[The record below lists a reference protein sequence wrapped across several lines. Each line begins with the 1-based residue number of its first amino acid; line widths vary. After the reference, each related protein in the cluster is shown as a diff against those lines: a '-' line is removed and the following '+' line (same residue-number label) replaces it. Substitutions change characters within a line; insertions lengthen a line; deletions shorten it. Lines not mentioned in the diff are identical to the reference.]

1 MKTTIVKNRKI
12 PTLYELGLYGY
23 YGAISLISA
32 VLSYPLSGYFMGN
45 INGKIDFCLSI
56 FITIISACLVF
67 VAFIICGGI
76 PLTEWLDEKEM
87 KVTISINTFFR
98 DKIQKDGFKTYIIA
112 TLIIVALMW
121 LNNVGENTIPGFI
134 LVYLF
139 FVFISIVCLIIS
151 SDDEYRRT
159 HPE

>member
-1 MKTTIVKNRKI
+1 
-12 PTLYELGLYGY
+12 
-23 YGAISLISA
+23 
-32 VLSYPLSGYFMGN
+32 
-45 INGKIDFCLSI
+45 
-56 FITIISACLVF
+56 
-67 VAFIICGGI
+67 
-76 PLTEWLDEKEM
+76 M

-112 TLIIVALMW
+112 TLIFVGLMW
-121 LNNVGENTIPGFI
+121 FNDVGENTIPGFI

-139 FVFISIVCLIIS
+139 FVFVSLVCLMIS

>member
-1 MKTTIVKNRKI
+1 MKK
-12 PTLYELGLYGY
+12 
-23 YGAISLISA
+23 
-32 VLSYPLSGYFMGN
+32 
-45 INGKIDFCLSI
+45 
-56 FITIISACLVF
+56 
-67 VAFIICGGI
+67 
-76 PLTEWLDEKEM
+76 KEM

-112 TLIIVALMW
+112 TLILVSLMW

-134 LVYLF
+134 LIYLF

-151 SDDEYRRT
+151 SDDEWGRT

>member
-1 MKTTIVKNRKI
+1 
-12 PTLYELGLYGY
+12 
-23 YGAISLISA
+23 
-32 VLSYPLSGYFMGN
+32 
-45 INGKIDFCLSI
+45 
-56 FITIISACLVF
+56 
-67 VAFIICGGI
+67 
-76 PLTEWLDEKEM
+76 M

-112 TLIIVALMW
+112 TLILVSLMW

-134 LVYLF
+134 LIYLF

-151 SDDEYRRT
+151 SDDEWGRT